1 MKLKLIIWMSLV
13 LPMVIHHT
21 LTLSAELDAALKRLK
36 FRQLRY
42 MNGFIKAVLNLTLIN
57 AISKSEEE
65 IQLGETSLTA

>member
-36 FRQLRY
+36 TRQLRY